1 MKKHDI
7 HRVEIEKL
15 QVQLSSLA
23 EMMSVKRSQLD
34 IARASINFHSINAS
48 IWEYKLK
55 EIYYD
60 IWVEEKVNNKGKKQ

>member
-7 HRVEIEKL
+7 HSLEIAKL
-15 QVQLSSLA
+15 QAQLASLA
-23 EMMSVKRSQLD
+23 EMMSLKHSALD
-34 IARASINFHSINAS
+34 VARASINFHSINAS

-60 IWVEEKVNNKGKKQ
+60 IWVEEEKNKGK